1 MTPDSLPHFW
11 CRYTGTII
19 LYAATTAQKGEAMN
33 LLKHRSMRFYFVFF
47 LILTMAV
54 GGSAIAAFADSGTGA
69 TVAVNAG
76 NLSESG
82 PSTVSATSVTLTG
95 DDQTTSY
102 ALGLA
107 VTDAR
112 GNSAGWNLT
121 ITSTTFTGTNVNNQ
135 LSTGASSIDAVPTVA
150 CASVGN
156 HCTNPVNGIT
166 YPVGVPAGATAPT
179 PVKFFNAAA
188 NSGLGKFAITPT
200 VTIAIPAS
208 TIADTY
214 SSTVSVAV
222 VSGP

>member
-1 MTPDSLPHFW
+1 
-11 CRYTGTII
+11 
-19 LYAATTAQKGEAMN
+19 
-33 LLKHRSMRFYFVFF
+33 MRFYLVFF

-69 TVAVNAG
+69 TVGVTAG
-76 NLSESG
+76 NLSETG
-82 PSTVSATSVTLTG
+82 PSTVSATPVTLTG

-107 VTDAR
+107 LTDAR

-135 LSTGASSIDAVPTVA
+135 LSTSASSINTVPAVA
-150 CASVGN
+150 CSSVGN
-156 HCTNPVNGIT
+156 HCTNPTNSIT
-166 YPVGVPAGATAPT
+166 YPVGVPAGASAPT
-179 PVKFFNAAA
+179 AVKFFNAATG
-188 NSGLGKFAITPT
+188 SGLGKFTITPT
-200 VTIAIPAS
+200 VIIAIPAS

>member
-1 MTPDSLPHFW
+1 VTPDSLPHFW

-19 LYAATTAQKGEAMN
+19 LYATTTAQKGEAMN
-33 LLKHRSMRFYFVFF
+33 LLKHRSMRFYLVFF

-82 PSTVSATSVTLTG
+82 PTTVSATPVTLNG

-102 ALGLA
+102 ALGLT

-135 LSTGASSIDAVPTVA
+135 LSTSASSIDAVPAVA
-150 CASVGN
+150 CISGGG

-179 PVKFFNAAA
+179 PVKFFNAAT
-188 NSGLGKFAITPT
+188 NSGLGKFTITPT